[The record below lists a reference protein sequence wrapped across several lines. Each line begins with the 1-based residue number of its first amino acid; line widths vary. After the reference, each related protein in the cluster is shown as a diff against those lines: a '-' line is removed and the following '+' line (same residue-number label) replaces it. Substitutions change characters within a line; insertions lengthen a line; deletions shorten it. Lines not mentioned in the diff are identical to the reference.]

1 MATYNLVIDDDRL
14 DLKPGVLFKMYGDM
28 DAQARQLADAG
39 IRHELRIS
47 RDGRIKTRFYI
58 AVSDRMAPHLLSAVQ
73 KQAESESGIGL
84 KTYLHRLEEQ
94 LMAQMFAGASDQIN
108 VRFG

>member
-1 MATYNLVIDDDRL
+1 MATYNLVMDDEKL
-14 DLKPGVLFKMYGDM
+14 DLKPAVLFKMYGAI
-28 DAQARQLADAG
+28 DAQARQLASAD
-39 IRHELRIS
+39 IKHELRIS
-47 RDGRIKTRFYI
+47 QDGRIKTRFYI

-73 KQAESESGIGL
+73 KQAEAESGL
-84 KTYLHRLEEQ
+84 KNYLHKLEEQ